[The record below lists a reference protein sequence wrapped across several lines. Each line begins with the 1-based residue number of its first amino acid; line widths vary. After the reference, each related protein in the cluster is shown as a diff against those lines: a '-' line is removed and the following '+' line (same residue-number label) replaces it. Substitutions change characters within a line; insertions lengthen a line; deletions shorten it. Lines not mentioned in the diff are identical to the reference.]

1 VTICSDVGDVAY
13 CTPMMQ
19 IASSDEPI
27 EVSIQL
33 SLEHLFKER
42 WFFLTG
48 VLGLALSDLAM
59 YLMMKAPLA
68 LRIWT

>member
-1 VTICSDVGDVAY
+1 
-13 CTPMMQ
+13 MMQ